1 MQISSSQYIQDYYS
15 ADQSRNDVYRD
26 CSVYNKSDILK
37 AGLRMFDTER
47 VAWSSSFG
55 GEKWKQIAKAG
66 LLKGKV
72 RDIIFVDHCVDL
84 SHNCSIYFD
93 KKAGIF
99 FLQYLTQYK
108 ELLDL
113 KQVCEPQ
120 VLLRT
125 RQKSIKEHMEV
136 GTVSWLTDT
145 LDLTM
150 NISRGFPQGR
160 LQRRISVMNVLTLAR
175 ADAGFMQIIS

>member
-1 MQISSSQYIQDYYS
+1 MLTTAWICLTI
-15 ADQSRNDVYRD
+15 AAF
-26 CSVYNKSDILK
+26 ILI
-37 AGLRMFDTER
+37 R
-47 VAWSSSFG
+47 
-55 GEKWKQIAKAG
+55 KQG
-66 LLKGKV
+66 
-72 RDIIFVDHCVDL
+72 F
-84 SHNCSIYFD
+84 
-93 KKAGIF
+93 F